1 MHKTTP
7 ARQDLS
13 ARLHQQLLEG
23 QIGADEPGAVIA
35 VYQDGTL
42 LASACAGL
50 ADTEGGAD
58 LSPDTMMNVA
68 SISKQLAAAAVL
80 IAARA
85 GTVDLDA
92 DIRGLVPELQLSGV
106 TLRNCLNHT
115 AGLPDYLA
123 VAYTVGM
130 PEIEIAALDVFLD
143 WLARVDAHEFQP
155 AERQSYSNTGYVLA
169 ALALE
174 RAVGV
179 PFPRVLAETVL
190 QPLGMTQSFSTTV
203 LGEFSAGMA
212 FSFTRTESG
221 EFERQTMGVGEVEPV
236 RGVNGDGEVITSLNE
251 FGAWHA
257 FLLDGRV
264 LGDDIRQALLTKTVL
279 NDGRETSYGFGIEH
293 ETRAN
298 TTAYAHS
305 GGMWGFSAYSIADQA
320 TGVSVACFSNRGGF
334 RSSEAAWKAMHFAT
348 GFGDVAGRWYS
359 TQSFMGA
366 QVEVDADGN
375 LAAQTG
381 LTEDAETARWAGG
394 VKSGTEPMISHGSRR
409 CRRGSR
415 SHRGL
420 GSPTATSESS
430 RWPGIRRESSAR
442 IASPRSTER
451 TCSRS
456 AATSS
461 GWSRPAGRPSASSHS
476 ACGAASGSAK
486 PRSAGC
492 SSTALAP
499 SGCGSDSAPIRR
511 RYSGRLRSTGRG

>member
-1 MHKTTP
+1 MHETTQAWP
-7 ARQDLS
+7 DLS
-13 ARLHQQLLEG
+13 AHMHQQLLEG

-50 ADTEGGAD
+50 ADTAGGAD

-68 SISKQLAAAAVL
+68 SVSKQMTAAAVL

-92 DIRGLVPELQLSGV
+92 DIRGLVPELHLSGV

-115 AGLPDYLA
+115 TGLPDYLA

-155 AERQSYSNTGYVLA
+155 GERQSYSNTGYVLA

-174 RAVGV
+174 RAAGM

-221 EFERQTMGVGEVEPV
+221 EFEKQTMGVGEVEPV

-251 FGAWHA
+251 FGAWQR

-264 LGDDIRQALLTKTVL
+264 LGDDIRQALLTKTLL

-305 GGMWGFSAYSIADQA
+305 GGMWGFSAYSIVDQA

-334 RSSEAAWKAMHFAT
+334 RSSDAAWKAMHFAT
-348 GFGDVAGRWYS
+348 GFGDIAGRWYS

-394 VKSGTEPMISHGSRR
+394 QVWRGADDFARIEAMPTGLAITSWFGITDSYERVEPAAWHPQGILGAYREPTFDR
-409 CRRGSR
+409 AYVFEERGNELWLVPPGREPERVLPFGRRRGEWIGETTLGWVFFDGTHAER
-415 SHRGL
+415 VRIGL
-420 GSPTATSESS
+420 GTY
-430 RWPGIRRESSAR
+430 
-442 IASPRSTER
+442 
-451 TCSRS
+451 
-456 AATSS
+456 
-461 GWSRPAGRPSASSHS
+461 
-476 ACGAASGSAK
+476 
-486 PRSAGC
+486 
-492 SSTALAP
+492 STALFRATP
-499 SGCGSDSAPIRR
+499 
-511 RYSGRLRSTGRG
+511 